1 MVRAT
6 KSVSATTTT
15 EVVAPVVDAKK
26 ARAPKAAAK
35 KTDAPAAV
43 VLVTETPTV
52 SSEVKKEKKARVS
65 KPKAEKAVVVDDA
78 AASAVA
84 PVATEAVA
92 ENENALQTMIREQG
106 QSIQTQLNALIA
118 LKNNHK
124 LIEKQVVREIKNSQK
139 AQLKKKK
146 RVSNSAA
153 NPSSFQKPTDIS
165 TEISKFIG
173 VEVGTKLSRTEV
185 NSKIHEYVIS
195 HNLRDEKD
203 KRIIYPDEKLSALLR
218 IPADTKL
225 GYFNIQSYLS
235 GHFAT
240 RSRAPLYVWI

>member
-6 KSVSATTTT
+6 KSVVTSTATTT
-15 EVVAPVVDAKK
+15 EVIAPVEAKK
-26 ARAPKAAAK
+26 ARAPAKSVAK
-35 KTDAPAAV
+35 KADAPV
-43 VLVTETPTV
+43 VLVAVVDAPVVAEA
-52 SSEVKKEKKARVS
+52 KKEKKARAS
-65 KPKAEKAVVVDDA
+65 KAKEEKAAVVVDDVKTDA
-78 AASAVA
+78 PAVET
-84 PVATEAVA
+84 VVES
-92 ENENALQTMIREQG
+92 ENALQTMIREQG
-106 QSIQTQLNALIA
+106 QSIQAQLNALIT

-124 LIEKQVVREIKNSQK
+124 LIEKQVVREIKNTQK

-153 NPSSFQKPTDIS
+153 NPSSFQKATDIS
-165 TEISKFIG
+165 AEIAKFIG

-185 NSKIHEYVIS
+185 NGKIHEYVIS
-195 HNLRDEKD
+195 NNLRDAKD
-203 KRIIYPDEKLSALLR
+203 RRIIYPDDKLSALLR

-240 RSRAPLYVWI
+240 RHRAPLYV

>member
-15 EVVAPVVDAKK
+15 EVVAPVVDVKK

-35 KTDAPAAV
+35 KADAPAAV
-43 VLVTETPTV
+43 VIVAETPVV

-65 KPKAEKAVVVDDA
+65 KPKAEKAAVVVDDSA
-78 AASAVA
+78 AAVVA

-106 QSIQTQLNALIA
+106 QSIQSQLNALIA

-240 RSRAPLYVWI
+240 RSRAPLYV

>member
-35 KTDAPAAV
+35 KADAPAAV
-43 VLVTETPTV
+43 VIVTETPAV

-65 KPKAEKAVVVDDA
+65 KPKAEKAAVVVDA
-78 AASAVA
+78 AVA
-84 PVATEAVA
+84 PVATEGAVVAA

-106 QSIQTQLNALIA
+106 QSIQTQLNSLIA

-146 RVSNSAA
+146 RVSNSADK
-153 NPSSFQKPTDIS
+153 PSSFQKPTDIS

-203 KRIIYPDEKLSALLR
+203 KRIIYPDDKLSALLR

-240 RSRAPLYVWI
+240 RSRAPLYV

>member
-35 KTDAPAAV
+35 KADAPV
-43 VLVTETPTV
+43 VVVTETPAV
-52 SSEVKKEKKARVS
+52 SEVKKEKKARVS
-65 KPKAEKAVVVDDA
+65 KPKAEKAAVVDDA
-78 AASAVA
+78 AAAAVA

-240 RSRAPLYVWI
+240 RSRAPLYI

>member
-15 EVVAPVVDAKK
+15 EIVAPVVDAKK

-35 KTDAPAAV
+35 KADAPAAV
-43 VLVTETPTV
+43 VIVAETPV
-52 SSEVKKEKKARVS
+52 VSEVKKEKKARVS
-65 KPKAEKAVVVDDA
+65 KPKEEKAAVVDTVA
-78 AASAVA
+78 AVA
-84 PVATEAVA
+84 PVATEGAVVAA

-106 QSIQTQLNALIA
+106 QSIQSQLNALIT

-146 RVSNSAA
+146 RVSNSADK
-153 NPSSFQKPTDIS
+153 PSSFQKPTDIS

-240 RSRAPLYVWI
+240 RSRAPLYV

>member
-35 KTDAPAAV
+35 KADAPAAV
-43 VLVTETPTV
+43 VIVAETPV
-52 SSEVKKEKKARVS
+52 VSEVKKEKKARVS
-65 KPKAEKAVVVDDA
+65 KPKEEKAAVVDA
-78 AASAVA
+78 AAAVA
-84 PVATEAVA
+84 PVTTEGAVVAA

-106 QSIQTQLNALIA
+106 QSIQSQLNALIT

-146 RVSNSAA
+146 RVSNSADK
-153 NPSSFQKPTDIS
+153 PSSFQKPTDIS

-240 RSRAPLYVWI
+240 RSRAPLYV